1 LENFKIM
8 VNGVAETLTKIGKK
22 KTTKDKI
29 EALKK
34 ADSLGIRIMLQAAYD
49 SNVEFLLPEGAPPY
63 KKNELVDQEHIFLKE
78 ANYVTYFIKGFHPNL
93 TQTKREYMFVQ
104 FLERLAPEDAEMLV
118 QAKDK
123 IKVKGI
129 TLNHINEAFPGLIP
143 ENVEA

>member
-1 LENFKIM
+1 M

-22 KTTKDKI
+22 KSTQDKI
-29 EALKK
+29 DTLKK
-34 ADSLGIRIMLQAAYD
+34 VDSLAIRIMLQAAYD
-49 SNVEFLLPEGAPPY
+49 PNVKFLLPEGAPPY

-78 ANYVTYFIKGFHPNL
+78 ANYVTYFIDGFHPNL
-93 TQTKREYMFVQ
+93 TPMKRESMFVQ

-129 TLNHINEAFPGLIP
+129 TIKHINEAFPGLIP
-143 ENVEA
+143 ENDEA